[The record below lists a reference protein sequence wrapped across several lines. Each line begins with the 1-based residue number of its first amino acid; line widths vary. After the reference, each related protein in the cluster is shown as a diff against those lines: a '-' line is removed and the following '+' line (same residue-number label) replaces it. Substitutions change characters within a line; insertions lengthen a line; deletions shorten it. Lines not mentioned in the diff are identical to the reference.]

1 MANMIKQKKFGQ
13 NLLASGRQIG
23 KKPLNNDFV
32 IWKWGSRRGQIW
44 SSDTS
49 KFLEFNFKNN

>member
-1 MANMIKQKKFGQ
+1 MANMIKQKNFGQ

-32 IWKWGSRRGQIW
+32 I
-44 SSDTS
+44 
-49 KFLEFNFKNN
+49 